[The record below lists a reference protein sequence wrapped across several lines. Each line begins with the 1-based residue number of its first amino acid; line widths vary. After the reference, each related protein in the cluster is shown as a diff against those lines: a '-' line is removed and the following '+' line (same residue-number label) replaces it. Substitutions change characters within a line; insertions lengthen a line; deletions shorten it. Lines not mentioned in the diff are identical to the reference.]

1 MYIKTCL
8 GLLYEHCRGLVYC
21 IYLILIVFLLNLN
34 INRLS
39 PKFLSYVSRGRLFK
53 AEVRNIYAQMYCL
66 CAVTHDSSTKPSALL
81 YHTGRF
87 LKFVNSDERI
97 FRHCRFC
104 YRDHHCIGV
113 DSLIDSQIFMIS
125 FVQHAIQTEDNQ

>member
-1 MYIKTCL
+1 MHRCIVCVQSLMIVPLSRVHSYIIPV
-8 GLLYEHCRGLVYC
+8 G
-21 IYLILIVFLLNLN
+21 
-34 INRLS
+34 
-39 PKFLSYVSRGRLFK
+39 
-53 AEVRNIYAQMYCL
+53 
-66 CAVTHDSSTKPSALL
+66 
-81 YHTGRF
+81 F